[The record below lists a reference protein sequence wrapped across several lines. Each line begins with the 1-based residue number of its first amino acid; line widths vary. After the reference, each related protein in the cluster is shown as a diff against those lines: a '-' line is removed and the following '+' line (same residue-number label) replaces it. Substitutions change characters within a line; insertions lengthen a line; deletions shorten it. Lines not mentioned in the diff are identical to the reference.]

1 MDERIKR
8 LLYLAEFDNK
18 KDKKVIKESV
28 DILFESKQ
36 TEQQAAAILK
46 NVGDERLIQDLLNKF
61 KSADTSKNQ
70 VLLPTMAKSY
80 LEVGNRGLNE
90 LLVLFKTVS
99 EMMNANKINAPQVTE
114 TGYVVGGKTFKNYLG
129 FAQYIHG
136 LEGMSKGHAEWKGKI
151 NTDVDEPPIFPDE
164 SKGDRTDTGIEIY
177 DGNDIGKCIKYSTG
191 GLTGKHYN
199 FCIGQPANTMWQS
212 YRDSQVSTFYYLID
226 KSRELDDPLHI
237 VVIDMT
243 SQGVQLTDANN
254 ATVGP
259 FAPHGSI
266 AEFGTDVG
274 AYMEYIRKR
283 GVPIDRLIN
292 SEKTPDEEAEQEK
305 LGSRNLNLGW
315 FKKLSYEEKSKY
327 IGRGHLLSDEQ
338 FNYLWDFKN
347 DKGGYHLLHQY
358 VDTGQAI
365 PEEQF
370 NILVSD

>member
-8 LLYLAEFDNK
+8 LLYLAEFDYK
-18 KDKKVIKESV
+18 KDKKLIKENANV
-28 DILFESKQ
+28 LFESKQ

-46 NVGDERLIQDLLNKF
+46 LLDERTLTDLINKF
-61 KSADTSKNQ
+61 KTVDLSKNQ
-70 VLLPTMAKSY
+70 VLLPLMAKSY

-90 LLVLFKTVS
+90 LLILFKSVS
-99 EMMNANKINAPQVTE
+99 ELINANKITTPQITDA
-114 TGYVVGGKTFKNYLG
+114 GYVVNNKTFRNYLG
-129 FAQYIHG
+129 FAEYVHG

-177 DGNDIGKCIKYSTG
+177 DGNDVGKCIKYSTG

-226 KSRELDDPLHI
+226 KSRELDNPLHI

-292 SEKTPDEEAEQEK
+292 SEKTPDEEAEQSK
-305 LGSRNLNLGW
+305 LGSGNDDLGW

-327 IGRGHLLSDEQ
+327 VGRGHLLSDEQ

-365 PEEQF
+365 PEAQF
-370 NILVSD
+370 NVLVSD